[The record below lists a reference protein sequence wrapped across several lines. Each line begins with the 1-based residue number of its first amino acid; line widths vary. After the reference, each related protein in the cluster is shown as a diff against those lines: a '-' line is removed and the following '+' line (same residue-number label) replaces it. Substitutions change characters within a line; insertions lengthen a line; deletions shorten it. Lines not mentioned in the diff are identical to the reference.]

1 MENKRSH
8 THYRTCN
15 LCEAMC
21 GIAIKVE
28 DQKITSIKGDPD
40 DPLSKGHICPKALA
54 LKDIHE
60 DSDRLRAPQLKTKD
74 GWKEISWGRAF
85 DIVANKIKDTQKEH
99 GRHAVGTYLGNP
111 NTHHH
116 GNLIFAP
123 ALLQALRTHNKFSAT
138 SNDQLPHMQV
148 NLAMFGH
155 QLLFPIP
162 DIDHMDFFILIGS
175 NPAASNG
182 SLMSAPDYLTR
193 LKNITKRGGEVIVVD
208 PRKTETT
215 RVADQHLFIKPGTD
229 AFLML
234 GILHTLFNEEL
245 IEQGRLH
252 SRLDDIAQIQL
263 LCSDYSAANVSTI
276 TGIKTLK
283 IKELAR
289 KLANT
294 PRACLFT
301 RMGTSTQEFGGLATW
316 LAYVINI
323 ITNHLD
329 ERGGL
334 MFTKP
339 AADIVELAA
348 LTGQKG
354 HANRYQSKSGLPEFG
369 GELPAS
375 TMADQILLEDDKQI
389 KAMIVLA
396 GNPIL
401 SSPNGRR
408 LDEAFE
414 SLDFMVSIDH
424 YLNETSRHADIILPP
439 TSPLEQSHYDLV
451 FNVLGV
457 RNVAKYSPALFIADK
472 QARHDWQIML
482 ELKRRISGHDLK
494 SKLKEEAS
502 YQVLKRLG
510 PDGLLDIILRTGPY
524 GTQIPGTSQLG
535 NLLTDALQGF
545 VESRHPMRKLLDLS
559 PYGSPNRGLSK
570 GLCVSSLLNYPHG
583 IDLGSLQSCLPERL
597 YTPKKRIK
605 LAPSTFVKD
614 MSRLRKRAEAINL
627 EQDDDKLLLIGRRHV
642 RSNNSWLHN
651 SHRLVKGKIR
661 CTMMIH
667 PKDALRLSLN
677 DGDLAT
683 VTSRVGEVD
692 IETEITPDIM
702 EGVISIPH
710 GWGHGRKDTSLSIA
724 SKRPGVSVNDLT
736 DDQFVD
742 RLTGTSALNGV
753 PVSVAKVSASGTKT
767 TNKHTKSGTKASAP
781 LEPKKAKQ
789 PTSKTALLAKKVTP
803 KASRMKTKTT
813 SAQTTKSKPRV
824 RMSAKLT
831 KP

>member
-1 MENKRSH
+1 
-8 THYRTCN
+8 
-15 LCEAMC
+15 MC

-28 DQKITSIKGDPD
+28 DEQITSIKGDPN

-60 DSDRLRAPQLKTKD
+60 DPDRLKTPQLKTKD

-85 DIVANKIKDTQKEH
+85 DIVANKIKDTQKEY
-99 GRHAVGTYLGNP
+99 GRHAVGAYLGNP

-116 GNLIFAP
+116 GNILFGP
-123 ALLQALRTHNKFSAT
+123 PLLQALRTHNKFSAT

-162 DIDHMDFFILIGS
+162 DIDHMDLFILIGS

-182 SLMSAPDYLTR
+182 SLMSAPDYQTR
-193 LKNITKRGGEVIVVD
+193 LKNISKRGGEVIVID

-234 GILHTLFNEEL
+234 GILHTLFNEDL

-252 SRLDDIAQIQL
+252 SLLDDIAQIQL
-263 LCSDYSAANVSTI
+263 LCSDYSAANVSSI

-289 KLANT
+289 KLAST

-301 RMGTSTQEFGGLATW
+301 RMGTSTQEFGGIATW

-329 ERGGL
+329 ERGCL

-339 AADIVELAA
+339 AADIVELGA
-348 LTGQKG
+348 LSGQKG
-354 HANRYQSKSGLPEFG
+354 HANHYQSKTGLPEFG

-408 LDEAFE
+408 LDKAFK
-414 SLDFMVSIDH
+414 SLDFMVSIDF

-439 TSPLEQSHYDLV
+439 TGPLEQSHYDLA
-451 FNVLGV
+451 FNILGV
-457 RNVAKYSPALFIADK
+457 RNVAKYSPALFDAGK
-472 QARHDWQIML
+472 HARHDWQILL
-482 ELKRRISGHDLK
+482 ELKRRLSGHDFT

-510 PDGLLDIILRTGPY
+510 PDGILDIILRTGPY

-535 NLLTDALQGF
+535 VLLTDILQGI
-545 VESRHPMRKLLDLS
+545 VEPRHPLRKFLDLS

-570 GLCVSSLLNYPHG
+570 GLCVSSLQNYPHG
-583 IDLGSLQSCLPERL
+583 IDLGSLQSCLPDRL

-605 LAPSTFVKD
+605 LAPSTFLKD
-614 MSRLRKRAEAINL
+614 MSRLRKRAEELNS
-627 EQDDDKLLLIGRRHV
+627 EKNQDELLLIGRRHV

-651 SHRLVKGKIR
+651 SHRLVKGKSR

-667 PKDALRLSLN
+667 PEDAARLDLN
-677 DGDLAT
+677 NGDMAK
-683 VTSRVGEVD
+683 VTSRVGKVE
-692 IETEITPDIM
+692 IETEITKDIM

-710 GWGHGRKDTSLSIA
+710 GWGHNRKNTLLSIA

-742 RLTGTSALNGV
+742 KLTGTSALNGV
-753 PVSVAKVSASGTKT
+753 PVSVSRVAPTRKKTAITKT
-767 TNKHTKSGTKASAP
+767 ATG
-781 LEPKKAKQ
+781 KKQ
-789 PTSKTALLAKKVTP
+789 STSNEI
-803 KASRMKTKTT
+803 KTT
-813 SAQTTKSKPRV
+813 KIDILASQKATSTKQVIQKVQPMEAKIVNVKSIKSKPRIRV
-824 RMSAKLT
+824 SAKLS
-831 KP
+831 KS